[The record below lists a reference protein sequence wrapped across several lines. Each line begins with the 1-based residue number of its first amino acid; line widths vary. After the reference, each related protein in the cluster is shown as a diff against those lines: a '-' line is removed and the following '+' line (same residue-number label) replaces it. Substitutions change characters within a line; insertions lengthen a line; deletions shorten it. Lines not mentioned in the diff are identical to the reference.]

1 MKPINVGLLGIG
13 TVGGGTWQVL
23 ARNRE
28 EISRRAGRD
37 IRISVVADKEVEKAK
52 KLTAGTARVV
62 ADGFAVARD
71 PEVDIVI
78 ELIGGCTIAKD
89 LVLAAIESGK
99 HVVTANKAL
108 LATHGN
114 EIFAAAQK
122 KKVMVAFEGAVAG
135 GVPIIKALREG
146 LTANRIEWIAGI
158 INGTSNFILSEMRAR
173 GASFADVLKEAQAL
187 G

>member
-1 MKPINVGLLGIG
+1 VGDRAKV
-13 TVGGGTWQVL
+13 VGDAFQVV
-23 ARNRE
+23 R
-28 EISRRAGRD
+28 S
-37 IRISVVADKEVEKAK
+37 
-52 KLTAGTARVV
+52 
-62 ADGFAVARD
+62 

-78 ELIGGCTIAKD
+78 ELIGGYTVAKD
-89 LVLAAIESGK
+89 LQLEAIRHGK

-122 KKVMVAFEGAVAG
+122 KGVMVAFEAAVAG

-158 INGTSNFILSEMRAR
+158 INGTSNFILSEMREKGLTFAAALQDAQKR
-173 GASFADVLKEAQAL
+173 GYAEADPTYDIE
-187 G
+187 GI